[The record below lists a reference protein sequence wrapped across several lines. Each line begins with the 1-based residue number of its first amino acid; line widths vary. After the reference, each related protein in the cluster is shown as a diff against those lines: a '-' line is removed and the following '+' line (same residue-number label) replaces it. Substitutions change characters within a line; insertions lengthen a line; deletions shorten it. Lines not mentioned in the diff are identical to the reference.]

1 MPRPRDIDLF
11 LSSYAGQSSSS
22 LGDKNYRFYSNRIP
36 CQPDGLKYEE
46 WMKRYENDMIELEL
60 NQQVVLISTWNS
72 SQICGYVQ
80 WFFPIRERGVN
91 PLAQPLTPDEIDKMK
106 VDETIQDRLLRSYK
120 MMLSFYGIDFN
131 NGKLKLSQ
139 DHKERFRNL
148 RDHSHNL
155 LRLTR
160 ILKHLSEF
168 PLLQPHAASL
178 VLFFTAVHSEGLL
191 NFEEG
196 SVRGNSLEQWW
207 SNCFRDEGERR
218 AIRSIV
224 RNRGGFGEKK
234 WGWKEFEKW
243 YDARETNGNE

>member
-11 LSSYAGQSSSS
+11 LSSYAGQGSTS
-22 LGDKNYRFYSNRIP
+22 LGDRNYQFYSNQIS
-36 CQPDGLKYEE
+36 CQPDGLKYQE
-46 WMKRYENDMIELEL
+46 WMKRYENDMIELEM
-60 NQQVVLISTWNS
+60 NH
-72 SQICGYVQ
+72 GYVQ

-91 PLAQPLTPDEIDKMK
+91 PLAQPLTIDEIDKMK

-131 NGKLKLSQ
+131 NGKLQISK
-139 DHKERFRNL
+139 DHRERFRNL

-168 PLLQPHAASL
+168 PQLQPHAASL

-196 SVRGNSLEQWW
+196 SMRGNSLDQWW
-207 SNCFRDEGERR
+207 SNCFRDESERKT
-218 AIRSIV
+218 IRSIV
-224 RNRGGFGEKK
+224 RNRGGFGEKN
-234 WGWKEFEKW
+234 WGWNEFEKW
-243 YDARETNGNE
+243 YDARESNGKE